1 MEVIAILKITVVAA
15 PGTVTLVV
23 SRDTQ
28 GTGGVGLALI
38 RGLEHQVPWSLI
50 LTGPQ
55 GVTAR

>member
-38 RGLEHQVPWSLI
+38 RG
-50 LTGPQ
+50 
-55 GVTAR
+55 